1 MKILAVDTSTRC
13 GSLAIL
19 HDARVMVQ
27 VSSQEDT
34 LYSERLFR
42 DLARLQTM
50 SQFQLK
56 EIDLFA
62 VSTGPGSF
70 TGLRIGLTAVK
81 AWAELYQ
88 KPVAGVSGL
97 LAVAAQSKANTGA
110 VAPFLDAR
118 RGQIYGAIYQRSPG
132 NHVAWQLLGEE
143 AVLSAEEFLTR
154 VKGELGKE
162 LPTLVSPTPEVL
174 DPALQAAMLP
184 GSQIE
189 SVSEILAPVVGTL
202 GFQQARHGELQN
214 ALTLDANYIRRS
226 DAELFWKAPR

>member
-1 MKILAVDTSTRC
+1 MKILAVDTSTRS

-19 HDARVMVQ
+19 QDARVVGQ
-27 VSSQEDT
+27 VSSLEDT
-34 LYSERLFR
+34 LHSERLFR
-42 DLARLQTM
+42 DLARLQAI

-70 TGLRIGLTAVK
+70 TGLRVGLTAVK

-88 KPVAGVSGL
+88 KPIAGVSGL
-97 LAVAAQSKANTGA
+97 LAVAAQSKANTSA

-132 NHVAWQLLGEE
+132 DHVAWHLRGEE
-143 AVLSAEEFLTR
+143 ALFSAEEFLTR
-154 VKGELGKE
+154 VKDEQGKE
-162 LPTLVSPTPEVL
+162 LPTLVSPTPEAL
-174 DPALQAAMLP
+174 DPALKVAMLR
-184 GSQIE
+184 GIEIE
-189 SVSEILAPVVGTL
+189 SVSGILAPVVGL
-202 GFQQARHGELQN
+202 VGFEQSRRGELQN

-226 DAELFWKAPR
+226 DAELFWKAAT

>member
-19 HDARVMVQ
+19 QDARVLAQ

-50 SQFQLK
+50 AQFQLK

-62 VSTGPGSF
+62 VATGPGSF
-70 TGLRIGLTAVK
+70 TSLRVGLTAVK

-88 KPVAGVSGL
+88 KPIAGVSGL
-97 LAVAAQSKANTGA
+97 LAVAAQSQANTGV

-118 RGQIYGAIYQRSPG
+118 RGQVYGAIYQRSPG
-132 NHVAWQLLGEE
+132 DHVAWKLLGEE

-154 VKGELGKE
+154 VKRELGME
-162 LPTLVSPTPEVL
+162 LPALVSPTPEAL
-174 DPALQAAMLP
+174 DPAMKVAMLP
-184 GSQIE
+184 DIQIE
-189 SVSEILAPVVGTL
+189 SVSGILAPVVGTL
-202 GFQQARHGELQN
+202 GFQQARHGELQD

-226 DAELFWKAPR
+226 DAELFWKAPK

>member
-19 HDARVMVQ
+19 QGARVIAQ
-27 VSSQEDT
+27 ISSQEDA
-34 LYSERLFR
+34 LHSERLFR
-42 DLARLQTM
+42 DLAQLQAM

-70 TGLRIGLTAVK
+70 TSLRVGLTAVK

-88 KPVAGVSGL
+88 KPIAGVSGL
-97 LAVAAQSKANTGA
+97 LAVAAKSSANTGA
-110 VAPFLDAR
+110 VAPFIDAR
-118 RGQIYGAIYQRSPG
+118 RGQIYGAIYQRRPG
-132 NHVAWQLLGEE
+132 DHAAWRLLGEE

-162 LPTLVSPTPEVL
+162 SPTLVSPTPEAL
-174 DPALQAAMLP
+174 DPTLKVAMLP
-184 GSQIE
+184 GTEIE
-189 SVSEILAPVVGTL
+189 SVSGILAPVIGRL
-202 GFQQARHGELQN
+202 GFERARRGELQN
-214 ALTLDANYIRRS
+214 ALTLDANYVRRS
-226 DAELFWKAPR
+226 DAELFWKEPR

>member
-1 MKILAVDTSTRC
+1 MKILAVDTSTRS

-19 HDARVMVQ
+19 QDARIMAQ

-34 LYSERLFR
+34 LHSERLFR
-42 DLARLQTM
+42 DLARLHEM

-70 TGLRIGLTAVK
+70 TGLRVGLTAVK

-88 KPVAGVSGL
+88 KPIAGVSGL
-97 LAVAAQSKANTGA
+97 LAVAAQSKANSRA
-110 VAPFLDAR
+110 VAPFIDAR

-132 NHVAWQLLGEE
+132 DHVAWKLLGDE
-143 AVLSAEEFLTR
+143 AVLSTEEFLTR

-162 LPTLVSPTPEVL
+162 LPTLVSPTPEAL
-174 DPALQAAMLP
+174 DLALRISMLP
-184 GSQIE
+184 GTEIE
-189 SVSEILAPVVGTL
+189 SVSGILAPVVGRL
-202 GFQQARHGELQN
+202 GFEQAKRGQLQN

-226 DAELFWKAPR
+226 DAELFWKAAR

>member
-1 MKILAVDTSTRC
+1 MA
-13 GSLAIL
+13 
-19 HDARVMVQ
+19 Q

-42 DLARLQTM
+42 DLARLQAI

-81 AWAELYQ
+81 AWAELHQ

-118 RGQIYGAIYQRSPG
+118 RGQIYGAIYQRSHG
-132 NHVAWQLLGEE
+132 NHVPWQLLGEE

-174 DPALQAAMLP
+174 DPAVKAAMLP
-184 GSQIE
+184 GSQTE